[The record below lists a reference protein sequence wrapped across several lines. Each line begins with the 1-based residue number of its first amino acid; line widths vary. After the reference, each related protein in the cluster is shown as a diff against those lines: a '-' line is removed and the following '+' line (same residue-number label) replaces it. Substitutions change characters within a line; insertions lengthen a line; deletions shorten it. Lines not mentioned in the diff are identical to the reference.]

1 MESAQA
7 PPSHEPPVP
16 VWVVPSG
23 GVEESSFDGITKD
36 DESSLGRTSDE
47 SLPGTVVASL
57 LGPASN
63 MDVPGAGPPQAGV
76 PIHSVPTI
84 RTRNDLA

>member
-7 PPSHEPPVP
+7 PPSHEPIPVCIA
-16 VWVVPSG
+16 PSG
-23 GVEESSFDGITKD
+23 GVDESSFDGITKD

-47 SLPGTVVASL
+47 SLPGTVVASP

-63 MDVPGAGPPQAGV
+63 IEVPGAGPPQAWV